1 VAISA
6 RTGRGLAQL
15 ASAVSDALSRSFLDV
30 DIEMGVDNGRL
41 MAYLEAHGEVLSK
54 KYHQTRAIVHCRI
67 PQRYLG
73 RIEEDG
79 IVVRRH
85 CGDGKASSASEAAES
100 GEPVVDDGQW

>member
-1 VAISA
+1 
-6 RTGRGLAQL
+6 
-15 ASAVSDALSRSFLDV
+15 
-30 DIEMGVDNGRL
+30 NGRL

-54 KYHQTRAIVHCRI
+54 KYHDTRAIVHCRI

-85 CGDGKASSASEAAES
+85 QGDGGRWASSETIEDVA
-100 GEPVVDDGQW
+100 